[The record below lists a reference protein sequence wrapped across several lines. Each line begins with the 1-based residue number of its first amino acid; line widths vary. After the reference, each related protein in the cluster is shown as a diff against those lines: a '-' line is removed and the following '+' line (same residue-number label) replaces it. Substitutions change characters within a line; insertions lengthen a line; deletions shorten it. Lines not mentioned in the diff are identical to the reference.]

1 MEIDAYVF
9 PYSMEEAK
17 RLGRLGVW
25 RESFKANVACKK
37 AIEQAMRRDFD
48 GMHLKSDCAQSVIEQ
63 FGFKRVSWV
72 LSNTVQKLSVDERF
86 NPTNKQWA
94 RQTYIP
100 PDKNHNDVFVIV
112 SNPNVLDSFIN
123 QYRNAY
129 QALELFD
136 HTHCEQES
144 RSMNYDGKVLVLSP
158 DTLKESCWR
167 QEDQLWLA
175 TGGFG
180 CDPNSSG
187 RAVFATC
194 LSDGEE
200 TRWNRADFIGVLKD
214 PLLPEWARE
223 KLTELQAPNQEQTG
237 TPDMGGMNMT

>member
-17 RLGRLGVW
+17 RLGRLRVW

-37 AIEQAMRRDFD
+37 AIEEAMKRDFD
-48 GMHLKSDCAQSVIEQ
+48 GMHLKSDCAQSVIDQ

-72 LSNTVQKLSVDERF
+72 LSNTVQKLGGDERF
-86 NPTNKQWA
+86 NYTNKQWA
-94 RQTYIP
+94 KQTYIP
-100 PDKNHNDVFVIV
+100 PDKNHNDAFIIV
-112 SNPNVLDSFIN
+112 SNPDILDSFIN
-123 QYRNAY
+123 QYRSAY
-129 QALELFD
+129 QALELLD
-136 HTHCEQES
+136 HTHCEKVS

-158 DTLKESCWR
+158 NALKESCWR
-167 QEDQLWLA
+167 QEDQLWLG

-200 TRWNRADFIGVLKD
+200 TRWNRADFIGVLKE
-214 PLLPEWARE
+214 PHLPEWARE
-223 KLTELQAPNQEQTG
+223 KLAELQSSNQEQIG